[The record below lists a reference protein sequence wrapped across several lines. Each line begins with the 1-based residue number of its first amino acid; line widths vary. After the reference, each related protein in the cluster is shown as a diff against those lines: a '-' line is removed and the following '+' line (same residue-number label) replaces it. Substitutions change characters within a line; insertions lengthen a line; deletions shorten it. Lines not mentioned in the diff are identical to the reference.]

1 MPRTSAR
8 KGYTNQALQDLAAQN
23 AVQSAALADQAKQ
36 IAKLKA
42 EKITTDFRP
51 IGGSNS
57 NWLMPAVMRKL
68 TAADASRIFAGPN
81 PREMARATLDAMASR
96 FGVRA
101 DAGETG
107 IFLRELE
114 NVFKEPYDI
123 EYAELKGKQMVPV
136 RYDLDPGAETFT
148 YTTFDR
154 RGQAIRVK
162 DFSGDFPRVNVFGS
176 QFLNPVVSYGISYA
190 YSIDELR
197 AALKAG
203 RSIEQMRAFAARK
216 AIDEIID
223 QVLSNGD
230 PDVDNGAQSGLA
242 PMQGILT
249 LTNTQTGTASSLGS
263 GSTTTW
269 WNTTTAALNKT
280 QDQIIADVTG
290 VITNVPYN
298 TKGVEK
304 VRRIVLP
311 IFQMGILKN
320 TPRSTVSDTTLLAF
334 LEKNNPDIEF
344 MDWERLSGAGAA
356 NTNFAQNAPGDLLLA
371 YNPDRSKLF
380 APIAIEFEQM
390 SPQLDNMSYKVP
402 ARCKIGGCVSPYPQS
417 IYNLS
422 GI

>member
-1 MPRTSAR
+1 MARTQ
-8 KGYTNQALQDLAAQN
+8 KKMYTNETLKGLAAQHEV
-23 AVQSAALADQAKQ
+23 ARADALERYA
-36 IAKLKA
+36 
-42 EKITTDFRP
+42 RP
-51 IGGSNS
+51 SQRPQGVDARPLIIGTNS
-57 NWLMPAVMRKL
+57 NVLLNPHPRALTKQDAARILAIPDPMR
-68 TAADASRIFAGPN
+68 
-81 PREMARATLDAMASR
+81 MARATLDSMN
-96 FGVRA
+96 RA
-101 DAGETG
+101 LGIRVDAGETAV
-107 IFLRELE
+107 FLRELE
-114 NVFKEPYDI
+114 QVFREQFDI

-136 RYDLDPGAETFT
+136 RYDMDPGAETFT

-154 RGQAIRVK
+154 RGQAKRIR

-176 QFLNPVVSYGISYA
+176 QFLNPVVSYGASFA

-203 RSIEQMRAFAARK
+203 RSIEQMRAFACRK
-216 AIDEIID
+216 AIDEMID

-249 LTNTQTGTASSLGS
+249 LTGTLTGTASSLGS
-263 GSTTTW
+263 GSSTTW
-269 WNTTTAALNKT
+269 WNPTTAALNKT

-290 VITNVPYN
+290 VITNVPYQ

-344 MDWERLSGAGAA
+344 MDWERLTGAGAA
-356 NTNFAQNAPGDLLLA
+356 NTNFAQNAAGDMLLA

-380 APIAIEFEQM
+380 APISIEYEQM
-390 SPQLDNMSYKVP
+390 APQLENLAYQVP
-402 ARCKIGGCVSPYPQS
+402 ARCKIGGVVAPYPLS
-417 IYNLS
+417 IEQFS

>member
-1 MPRTSAR
+1 MPRSP
-8 KGYTNQALQDLAAQN
+8 KPYTNQALQEM
-23 AVQSAALADQAKQ
+23 AVQHAALQAEN
-36 IAKLKA
+36 AKLKA
-42 EKITTDFRP
+42 ERVRP
-51 IGGSNS
+51 TGISEFHVASGTNQ
-57 NWLMPAVMRKL
+57 LMTPSPRKL
-68 TAADASRIFAGPN
+68 TKADEHRVINVPDAALSAR
-81 PREMARATLDAMASR
+81 MALDAVTKK
-96 FGVRA
+96 FGIRA

-136 RYDLDPGAETFT
+136 RYDLDPGSETFT
-148 YTTFDR
+148 YTSFDR
-154 RGQAIRVK
+154 RGQAKRVK
-162 DFSGDFPRVNVFGS
+162 DYSKDFPRVNVFGS
-176 QFLNPVVSYGISYA
+176 QFLNPVASYGASYA

-203 RSIEQMRAFAARK
+203 RSIEAMRAFACRK
-216 AIDEIID
+216 AIDEMID

-230 PDVDNGAQSGLA
+230 PDVDNGAQSGIA

-249 LTNTQTGTASSLGS
+249 LTNTQTGTASALGS
-263 GSTTTW
+263 ASSTTW
-269 WNTTTAALNKT
+269 WNSTTAALNKT

-344 MDWERLSGAGAA
+344 MDWERLTGAGAA
-356 NTNFAQNAPGDLLLA
+356 NTNFAQNAAGDLMLA

-380 APIAIEFEQM
+380 APIAIEFEQLA
-390 SPQLDNMSYKVP
+390 PQLEGMAYQVP
-402 ARCKIGGCVSPYPQS
+402 ARCKLGGVVSPYPQS
-417 IYNLS
+417 LYFLS

>member
-1 MPRTSAR
+1 VPRTSAR
-8 KGYTNQALQDLAAQN
+8 KGYTNQALQEMAAQHAATAAELAA
-23 AVQSAALADQAKQ
+23 
-36 IAKLKA
+36 LKA
-42 EKITTDFRP
+42 SKPTGVVGDYKVVSNANQLMAPTQRKLTDADYARIISCP
-51 IGGSNS
+51 EPRAMARST
-57 NWLMPAVMRKL
+57 LDTVMRKL
-68 TAADASRIFAGPN
+68 GI
-81 PREMARATLDAMASR
+81 
-96 FGVRA
+96 RA
-101 DAGETG
+101 DAGEQS

-114 NVFKEPYDI
+114 NVFREPHDI

-148 YTTFDR
+148 YTSFDR
-154 RGQAIRVK
+154 RGVAKRVK
-162 DFSGDFPRVNVFGS
+162 DFSTDFPRVNVFGS
-176 QFLNPVVSYGISYA
+176 QFLNPVVSYGVSYA

-203 RSIEQMRAFAARK
+203 RSIESMRAFAARK
-216 AIDEIID
+216 AIDEMID

-249 LTNTQTGTASSLGS
+249 LTGTQTGTASSLGT

-269 WNTTTAALNKT
+269 WNPNTAALNKT

-290 VITNVPYN
+290 VITSVPYA

-344 MDWERLSGAGAA
+344 MDWERLTGAGAA

-380 APIAIEFEQM
+380 APIAIEWEQLA
-390 SPQLDNMSYKVP
+390 PQLDNLSYKVP
-402 ARCKIGGCVSPYPQS
+402 CRAKLGGVACPYPLS
-417 IYNLS
+417 LYFLS